1 VPISNSTTNE
11 VFPVEL
17 RAALNN
23 DPIPFLLVGDSL
35 FQRAYG
41 RMLRARGFEPA
52 DVDEDAA
59 LEAAQTRELAGVVI
73 LLRRGSPSALSL
85 FEAIRRARPA
95 LPVVVMSYQPTVAE
109 AVKLMQLGA
118 HAYVPVALDATGVA
132 APSGELLDNLRDI
145 IHAQAQAQG
154 QGQIQNQRS
163 GAPER
168 GRPLDGQGLVG
179 RSVPMRAV
187 LRDVALVAP
196 TRTTVL
202 ILGETGT
209 GKERIAQAIHQGS
222 PRRGASFV
230 AVNCAAISET
240 LLESA
245 LFGHEK
251 GAFSGAHCRREGL
264 FKIADGG
271 TLFLDE
277 IGETS
282 PALQAKLL
290 RVLQER
296 QFERVGGTTP
306 VSTDVRVVAATNR
319 DLRQM
324 VAERAFRSDLFYR
337 LNVMV
342 IQVPALRHR
351 REDIEPL
358 VSQVLARLSFE
369 LGIPRPAIGPELLER
384 FAEYG
389 WPGNVREL
397 ENVLERLLVVS
408 QDRTVGLEDLPA
420 EVREAGGAPRTPAD
434 LFAPAGDGRPL
445 IPGASFR
452 EIERHAI
459 LATYEACGQ
468 SPSRTAH
475 VLGLSPRTVHYRLR
489 EYRGEVGRRALP
501 LAAWPARDEPWPP
514 RARGLAAAVGTSDSD
529 TP

>member
-1 VPISNSTTNE
+1 
-11 VFPVEL
+11 
-17 RAALNN
+17 
-23 DPIPFLLVGDSL
+23 
-35 FQRAYG
+35 
-41 RMLRARGFEPA
+41 MC
-52 DVDEDAA
+52 
-59 LEAAQTRELAGVVI
+59 
-73 LLRRGSPSALSL
+73 
-85 FEAIRRARPA
+85 
-95 LPVVVMSYQPTVAE
+95 
-109 AVKLMQLGA
+109 
-118 HAYVPVALDATGVA
+118 
-132 APSGELLDNLRDI
+132 
-145 IHAQAQAQG
+145 
-154 QGQIQNQRS
+154 
-163 GAPER
+163 
-168 GRPLDGQGLVG
+168 
-179 RSVPMRAV
+179 AV

-202 ILGETGT
+202 VLGETGT

-222 PRRGASFV
+222 PRRAASFV

-306 VSTDVRVVAATNR
+306 VSTDVRVIAATNR

-342 IQVPALRHR
+342 IQVPPLRER

-358 VSQVLARLSFE
+358 VRHGLARLSFE
-369 LGIPRPAIGPELLER
+369 LGIPRPVIGPELLQR
-384 FAEYG
+384 FAAYA

-408 QDRTVGLEDLPA
+408 QDRTVGVDDLPL
-420 EVREAGGAPRTPAD
+420 EVREAGVTPRP
-434 LFAPAGDGRPL
+434 LIEGEAGGPDGRPL

-468 SPSRTAH
+468 SPSRTAQ

-501 LAAWPARDEPWPP
+501 LSAWPRRDDPWPARET
-514 RARGLAAAVGTSDSD
+514 RRLATTVGASHTDV
-529 TP
+529 P

>member
-1 VPISNSTTNE
+1 
-11 VFPVEL
+11 VEL
-17 RAALNN
+17 QAAPNN
-23 DPIPFLLVGDSL
+23 DPVGFLLVGDSL

-41 RMLRARGFEPA
+41 RMLRARGLEAA
-52 DVDEDAA
+52 DVDEDGA
-59 LEAAQTRELAGVVI
+59 LEAAQTRELAGVI
-73 LLRRGSPSALSL
+73 FLLRRGASSALSL
-85 FEAIRRARPA
+85 FESIRRARPL
-95 LPVVVMSYQPTVAE
+95 LPIVVMSYQPTVAE

-132 APSGELLDNLRDI
+132 APAPELLENL
-145 IHAQAQAQG
+145 QG
-154 QGQIQNQRS
+154 ILAGQKAPAS
-163 GAPER
+163 PER
-168 GRPLDGQGLVG
+168 SRRLGVVPAGHGLVG
-179 RSVPMRAV
+179 QSVPMRAV

-222 PRRGASFV
+222 PRRAASFV

-296 QFERVGGTTP
+296 QFERVGGTTS
-306 VSTDVRVVAATNR
+306 VSTDVRVIAATNR

-358 VSQVLARLSFE
+358 VSHVLARLSFE
-369 LGIPRPAIGPELLER
+369 LGIPRPRIGPEILAR
-384 FAEYG
+384 FAEYS

-408 QDRTVGLEDLPA
+408 QDRTVGLEDLPT
-420 EVREAGGAPRTPAD
+420 EVREAAGAPRLPGEGPA
-434 LFAPAGDGRPL
+434 ARDGRPV

-489 EYRGEVGRRALP
+489 EYRGEVGRRSLP
-501 LAAWPARDEPWPP
+501 LAAWPGRNETWSES
-514 RARGLAAAVGTSDSD
+514 ARGGLATTVGTSHTDI
-529 TP
+529 P

>member
-1 VPISNSTTNE
+1 M
-11 VFPVEL
+11 EL
-17 RAALNN
+17 PAAPNN
-23 DPIPFLLVGDSL
+23 DPVTFLLVGDSL

-41 RMLRARGFEPA
+41 RLLRTRGLEPA
-52 DVDEDAA
+52 DVDEEGA
-59 LEAAQTRELAGVVI
+59 LEAAQTRELAGVVL
-73 LLRRGSPSALSL
+73 LLRRGAPSALSL

-95 LPVVVMSYQPTVAE
+95 LPVVVMSYQPTVTE

-118 HAYVPVALDATGVA
+118 HAYVPVALDATGIA
-132 APSGELLDNLRDI
+132 APSSELLDNL
-145 IHAQAQAQG
+145 QG
-154 QGQIQNQRS
+154 ILHGGRAAVS
-163 GAPER
+163 PER
-168 GRPLDGQGLVG
+168 PRPVAVVAAGDGLVG
-179 RSVPMRAV
+179 RSVPMKAV

-202 ILGETGT
+202 VLGETGT

-306 VSTDVRVVAATNR
+306 VSTDVRVIAATNR

-358 VSQVLARLSFE
+358 VSHVLARLSFE
-369 LGIPRPAIGPELLER
+369 LGIPRPHVGPELLER
-384 FAEYG
+384 FAEYA

-408 QDRTVGLEDLPA
+408 QDRTVGLEDLPG
-420 EVREAGGAPRTPAD
+420 EVRDATPRFPIDAQTSTR
-434 LFAPAGDGRPL
+434 DGRPL

-468 SPSRTAH
+468 SPSRTAQ

-489 EYRGEVGRRALP
+489 EYRGEVGRRTP
-501 LAAWPARDEPWPP
+501 QPAAWASREEAWSP
-514 RARGLAAAVGTSDSD
+514 RARGGLAATAGTSSEPGAGLDRGY
-529 TP
+529 

>member
-1 VPISNSTTNE
+1 
-11 VFPVEL
+11 VEL

-23 DPIPFLLVGDSL
+23 DPVTFLLVGDSL

-41 RMLRARGFEPA
+41 RVLRARGFEPA

-59 LEAAQTRELAGVVI
+59 LEAAETRELAGVI
-73 LLRRGSPSALSL
+73 LLLRRGAPSALSL
-85 FEAIRRARPA
+85 FEAIRRARPG
-95 LPVVVMSYQPTVAE
+95 LPIVVMSYQPTVAE

-132 APSGELLDNLRDI
+132 APSAELLENLRGI
-145 IHAQAQAQG
+145 VQTQTQTQI
-154 QGQIQNQRS
+154 QIQNQRPA
-163 GAPER
+163 APER
-168 GRPLDGQGLVG
+168 GRALDGQGLVG
-179 RSVPMRAV
+179 HSVPMRAV

-296 QFERVGGTTP
+296 QFERVGGTTS
-306 VSTDVRVVAATNR
+306 VSSDVRVIAATNR

-351 REDIEPL
+351 RDDIEPL
-358 VSQVLARLSFE
+358 VCQVLGRLSFE
-369 LGIPRPAIGPELLER
+369 LGIARPRIGPELLER
-384 FAEYG
+384 FAEYS

-420 EVREAGGAPRTPAD
+420 EVREAGVAPRLA
-434 LFAPAGDGRPL
+434 LEGAGAAPDGRPV

-489 EYRGEVGRRALP
+489 EYRGEVGRRAPP
-501 LAAWPARDEPWPP
+501 LATWPGRDEPWSA
-514 RARGLAAAVGTSDSD
+514 RARPLSATVGTSHTD

>member
-1 VPISNSTTNE
+1 
-11 VFPVEL
+11 VEL
-17 RAALNN
+17 RAVPNT
-23 DPIPFLLVGDSL
+23 DPVTFLVVGDSL

-41 RMLRARGFEPA
+41 RMLRAHGIEPA
-52 DVDEDAA
+52 DADEDSA
-59 LEAAQTRELAGVVI
+59 LEAAQTRELAGVVL
-73 LLRRGSPSALSL
+73 LLRRVAPSALSL

-95 LPVVVMSYQPTVAE
+95 LPVIVMSYQPTVAE

-132 APSGELLDNLRDI
+132 APSPELVENL
-145 IHAQAQAQG
+145 QAIVQGGRAQG
-154 QGQIQNQRS
+154 
-163 GAPER
+163 APPER
-168 GRPLDGQGLVG
+168 APRPAVAPTGNGLVG
-179 RSVPMRAV
+179 QSVPMRAV

-222 PRRGASFV
+222 PRRAASFV

-306 VSTDVRVVAATNR
+306 VSTDVRVIAATNR

-342 IQVPALRHR
+342 IHVPALRHR

-358 VSQVLARLSFE
+358 VSHILARLSFE
-369 LGIPRPAIGPELLER
+369 LGIPRPVIGRELLER
-384 FAEYG
+384 FAEYA

-420 EVREAGGAPRTPAD
+420 EVRDAAPRFVAD
-434 LFAPAGDGRPL
+434 GATAAADGRPL

-489 EYRGEVGRRALP
+489 EYRGEVGRRAPP
-501 LAAWPARDEPWPP
+501 LAAWPGRDEPWADRT
-514 RARGLAAAVGTSDSD
+514 RAALATAVGTSPDSG
-529 TP
+529 PALERGH

>member
-1 VPISNSTTNE
+1 MERSTEPTTD
-11 VFPVEL
+11 PVK
-17 RAALNN
+17 
-23 DPIPFLLVGDSL
+23 FLLVGDAL

-41 RMLRARGFEPA
+41 RLLRDRGLEVVEVA
-52 DVDEDAA
+52 EEEAI
-59 LEAAQTRELAGVVI
+59 EAAQTLDPAGVV
-73 LLRRGSPSALSL
+73 LRLRRGVPAALSI
-85 FEAIRRARPA
+85 FESIRRACPA
-95 LPVVVMSYQPTVAE
+95 LPILVVSQQPTVAE

-118 HAYVPVALDATGVA
+118 HACVPLLIEPTGAASPSPELLENLQAILHSRQAASSSDRTGRMGPVAAG
-132 APSGELLDNLRDI
+132 
-145 IHAQAQAQG
+145 H
-154 QGQIQNQRS
+154 
-163 GAPER
+163 
-168 GRPLDGQGLVG
+168 GLVG
-179 RSVPMRAV
+179 GSLPMRAV

-296 QFERVGGTTP
+296 QFERVGSTAP
-306 VSTDVRVVAATNR
+306 VSTDVRVIAATNR

-324 VAERAFRSDLFYR
+324 VAERTFRSDLFYR

-342 IQVPALRHR
+342 INVPALRHR
-351 REDIEPL
+351 REDIGPL
-358 VSQVLARLSFE
+358 VTHILARLSFE
-369 LGIPRPAIGPELLER
+369 LGIPRPAVGPEVLALLE
-384 FAEYG
+384 EYP

-408 QDRTVGLEDLPA
+408 QDRTVTLSDLPA
-420 EVREAGGAPRTPAD
+420 ELRETTRPPSFVAGDPSSMVA
-434 LFAPAGDGRPL
+434 DGRPL

-489 EYRGEVGRRALP
+489 EYRGETGRRTQRLGGGWRAP
-501 LAAWPARDEPWPP
+501 EETWAE
-514 RARGLAAAVGTSDSD
+514 RARGPLPARVPPTGELPGLASERRY
-529 TP
+529 

>member
-1 VPISNSTTNE
+1 
-11 VFPVEL
+11 
-17 RAALNN
+17 
-23 DPIPFLLVGDSL
+23 
-35 FQRAYG
+35 
-41 RMLRARGFEPA
+41 
-52 DVDEDAA
+52 
-59 LEAAQTRELAGVVI
+59 
-73 LLRRGSPSALSL
+73 
-85 FEAIRRARPA
+85 
-95 LPVVVMSYQPTVAE
+95 
-109 AVKLMQLGA
+109 MQLGA
-118 HAYVPVALDATGVA
+118 HAYVPVALDATGTA
-132 APSGELLDNLRDI
+132 APSPELLENLRGI
-145 IHAQAQAQG
+145 LQG
-154 QGQIQNQRS
+154 GKAAAS
-163 GAPER
+163 AER
-168 GRPLDGQGLVG
+168 PRRLGVVAAGDGLVG

-202 ILGETGT
+202 VLGETGT

-306 VSTDVRVVAATNR
+306 VSTDVRVIAATNR

-358 VSQVLARLSFE
+358 VGHVLARLSFE
-369 LGIPRPAIGPELLER
+369 LGIPRPIIGPELLER
-384 FAEYG
+384 FCEHS

-420 EVREAGGAPRTPAD
+420 ELRDAAPRLPIDAR
-434 LFAPAGDGRPL
+434 AEAHDGRPL

-468 SPSRTAH
+468 SPSRTAQ

-489 EYRGEVGRRALP
+489 EYRGEVGRRTPP
-501 LAAWPARDEPWPP
+501 LAAWPARDEPWTP
-514 RARGLAAAVGTSDSD
+514 RARGALAATTGTSSD
-529 TP
+529 AKAALDRGY

>member
-1 VPISNSTTNE
+1 
-11 VFPVEL
+11 VEL
-17 RAALNN
+17 RVASYNE
-23 DPIPFLLVGDSL
+23 PVTFLLVGEAH

-41 RMLRARGFEPA
+41 RMLRAHGVEVVEVA
-52 DVDEDAA
+52 EEGA
-59 LEAAQTRELAGVVI
+59 LEAAQTLGLAGIVL
-73 LLRRGSPSALSL
+73 LLRRGVPAALSL
-85 FEAIRRARPA
+85 FEAVRRALPA
-95 LPVVVMSYQPTVAE
+95 LPIVVMSYQPTVTE

-118 HAYVPVALDATGVA
+118 HACVPVSLDAAGLA
-132 APSGELLDNLRDI
+132 APSPELVENLHGILQSR
-145 IHAQAQAQG
+145 QAAASPDRTRRMG
-154 QGQIQNQRS
+154 VVAAGH
-163 GAPER
+163 
-168 GRPLDGQGLVG
+168 GLVG
-179 RSVPMRAV
+179 QSLPMQAV

-209 GKERIAQAIHQGS
+209 GKERVAQAIHQGS
-222 PRRGASFV
+222 PRRDASFV

-296 QFERVGGTTP
+296 QFERVGGTSP
-306 VSTDVRVVAATNR
+306 VSTDVRVIAATNR

-324 VAERAFRSDLFYR
+324 VAERTFRSDLFYR
-337 LNVMV
+337 LNVMA
-342 IQVPALRHR
+342 IHVPALRHR
-351 REDIEPL
+351 REDLGPL
-358 VSQVLARLSFE
+358 VTHILGRLSFE
-369 LGIPRPAIGPELLER
+369 LGIARPVVAPEVLTR
-384 FAEYG
+384 FGEYA

-408 QDRTVGLEDLPA
+408 QDRPVGHGGTVGLDDLPS
-420 EVREAGGAPRTPAD
+420 EVRDA
-434 LFAPAGDGRPL
+434 APAALGSTDAADGRPL

-489 EYRGEVGRRALP
+489 EYRGETGRRTP
-501 LAAWPARDEPWPP
+501 TPAPWPLRDDP
-514 RARGLAAAVGTSDSD
+514 WAARSRAALAAAVGTPPDSEVAFD
-529 TP
+529 RRY

>member
-1 VPISNSTTNE
+1 VSIHVE
-11 VFPVEL
+11 VHTGHEVLAVEL
-17 RAALNN
+17 LAVPHPN
-23 DPIPFLLVGDSL
+23 PVTFLLVGDVA

-41 RMLRARGFEPA
+41 RALRARGFEVA
-52 DVDEDAA
+52 EVGEAGA
-59 LEAAQTRELAGVVI
+59 LDAAQTLELAGVI
-73 LLRRGSPSALSL
+73 LCLRRGVPSALSQ
-85 FEAIRRARPA
+85 FEAVRRARPA
-95 LPVVVMSYQPTVAE
+95 LPVVVMSSQPTVGE

-118 HAYVPVALDATGVA
+118 HACVPVALDATGTAALAPELLENLNGILQSRQAAASTDRTRRMGVVA
-132 APSGELLDNLRDI
+132 AVN
-145 IHAQAQAQG
+145 
-154 QGQIQNQRS
+154 
-163 GAPER
+163 
-168 GRPLDGQGLVG
+168 GLVG
-179 RSVPMRAV
+179 DSGPMRAV

-306 VSTDVRVVAATNR
+306 VCTDVRVIAATNR

-324 VAERAFRSDLFYR
+324 VAERTFRTDLFYR

-342 IQVPALRHR
+342 IHVPALRGR
-351 REDIEPL
+351 REDIPPL
-358 VSQVLARLSFE
+358 VSHILARLSFE
-369 LGIPRPAIGPELLER
+369 LGIPRPHVGPEVLARLG
-384 FAEYG
+384 EYA

-397 ENVLERLLVVS
+397 ENALERLLVVS
-408 QDRTVGLEDLPA
+408 QDRTVGLGDLPP
-420 EVREAGGAPRTPAD
+420 EVREAGPLPAVSVANGPR
-434 LFAPAGDGRPL
+434 DGRPL

-489 EYRGEVGRRALP
+489 EYRGESGRRAP
-501 LAAWPARDEPWPP
+501 RMSAWRGGEQAWSEPTRAALAAT
-514 RARGLAAAVGTSDSD
+514 VGSAPDPTASGAGRY
-529 TP
+529 

>member
-1 VPISNSTTNE
+1 
-11 VFPVEL
+11 
-17 RAALNN
+17 
-23 DPIPFLLVGDSL
+23 
-35 FQRAYG
+35 
-41 RMLRARGFEPA
+41 M
-52 DVDEDAA
+52 
-59 LEAAQTRELAGVVI
+59 GVV
-73 LLRRGSPSALSL
+73 
-85 FEAIRRARPA
+85 
-95 LPVVVMSYQPTVAE
+95 
-109 AVKLMQLGA
+109 
-118 HAYVPVALDATGVA
+118 A
-132 APSGELLDNLRDI
+132 AG
-145 IHAQAQAQG
+145 H
-154 QGQIQNQRS
+154 
-163 GAPER
+163 
-168 GRPLDGQGLVG
+168 GLVG
-179 RSVPMRAV
+179 ESLPMRAV

-202 ILGETGT
+202 VLGETGT

-306 VSTDVRVVAATNR
+306 VSSDVRVIAATNR

-324 VAERAFRSDLFYR
+324 VAERSFRSDLFYR

-342 IQVPALRHR
+342 INVPALRHR
-351 REDIEPL
+351 REDIVPL
-358 VSQVLARLSFE
+358 VSHILGRLSFE
-369 LGIPRPAIGPELLER
+369 LGIPRPLLGPEVLARLE
-384 FAEYG
+384 EYA

-408 QDRTVGLEDLPA
+408 QDRTIGLCDLPA
-420 EVREAGGAPRTPAD
+420 EVRDAATRAPFAADGASFVP
-434 LFAPAGDGRPL
+434 DGRPL

-489 EYRGEVGRRALP
+489 EYRGESGRRAPRMAGWRGGRRRRGPSDGARSPSGSPPKPGWRARGDTSDEAQDARARLP
-501 LAAWPARDEPWPP
+501 VARAAPVRWRARQAGGRGRDLVSGRARGRRARLSEPGARHRRARGAAGVARAHGRRARRADVGDLARRRRARDRRGRRAARGAAVDAVVVGARRRGSGRRRAARRRPALAARRSP
-514 RARGLAAAVGTSDSD
+514 RARRGRALGAGRRHGHRRRVRGGRLAR
-529 TP
+529 

>member
-1 VPISNSTTNE
+1 M
-11 VFPVEL
+11 EL
-17 RAALNN
+17 PAANN
-23 DPIPFLLVGDSL
+23 TEPAAFLLVGDSL

-41 RMLRARGFEPA
+41 RMLRARGLDA
-52 DVDEDAA
+52 AVVDEDGA
-59 LEAAQTRELAGVVI
+59 LEAAQTLELAGVVL
-73 LLRRGSPSALSL
+73 LLRRGASSALSL

-95 LPVVVMSYQPTVAE
+95 LPVVVMSYQPTVTE

-132 APSGELLDNLRDI
+132 APAPDLLENLEAI
-145 IHAQAQAQG
+145 LHG
-154 QGQIQNQRS
+154 
-163 GAPER
+163 PR
-168 GRPLDGQGLVG
+168 GTASPDRARRIGPTAATGHGLVG
-179 RSVPMRAV
+179 ESVPMRAV

-202 ILGETGT
+202 VLGETGT

-306 VSTDVRVVAATNR
+306 VSTDVRVIAATNR

-324 VAERAFRSDLFYR
+324 VAERSFRSDLFYR

-358 VSQVLARLSFE
+358 VSHVLARLSFE
-369 LGIPRPAIGPELLER
+369 LGIPRPVIGPELLER
-384 FAEYG
+384 FAEYA

-408 QDRTVGLEDLPA
+408 QDRTVGVEDLPA
-420 EVREAGGAPRTPAD
+420 EVRDAGGAGRLPAD
-434 LFAPAGDGRPL
+434 PATAARDGRPV

-489 EYRGEVGRRALP
+489 EYRGEAGRRAVP
-501 LAAWPARDEPWPP
+501 LAAWPGRDEPWS
-514 RARGLAAAVGTSDSD
+514 RGARSALAATVGTAPDKEAAVERGH
-529 TP
+529 

>member
-1 VPISNSTTNE
+1 VQLSCAANTD
-11 VFPVEL
+11 PVTFLVVGDPLFQGAYARLL
-17 RAALNN
+17 RAHGL
-23 DPIPFLLVGDSL
+23 DSVS
-35 FQRAYG
+35 AEG
-41 RMLRARGFEPA
+41 
-52 DVDEDAA
+52 DAA
-59 LEAAQTRELAGVVI
+59 LEAAEARELAGIVL
-73 LLRRGSPSALSL
+73 LLRRGVPSALSV
-85 FEAIRRARPA
+85 FEAIRRARPG
-95 LPVVVMSYQPTVAE
+95 LPIVAMSYQPTVAE

-132 APSGELLDNLRDI
+132 APSSELVESLQGILSSR
-145 IHAQAQAQG
+145 QAAASPDQTRRLGVVVAG
-154 QGQIQNQRS
+154 H
-163 GAPER
+163 
-168 GRPLDGQGLVG
+168 GLVG
-179 RSVPMRAV
+179 ESLPMRAV

-202 ILGETGT
+202 VLGETGT

-319 DLRQM
+319 DLRRM

-342 IQVPALRHR
+342 IEVPALRHR
-351 REDIEPL
+351 REDIAPL
-358 VSQVLARLSFE
+358 VSHVLARLSFE
-369 LGIPRPAIGPELLER
+369 LGIPRPVIGPDLLER
-384 FAEYG
+384 FARYA

-408 QDRTVGLEDLPA
+408 QDRTVGVEDLPA
-420 EVREAGGAPRTPAD
+420 EVRLAEAAPLARDGASPACD
-434 LFAPAGDGRPL
+434 ARPA
-445 IPGASFR
+445 IPGATFR

-459 LATYEACGQ
+459 LATYEACGG
-468 SPSRTAH
+468 SPSRTAQ

-489 EYRGEVGRRALP
+489 EYRGEAGRRAPP
-501 LAAWPARDEPWPP
+501 LGAWPAREEPW
-514 RARGLAAAVGTSDSD
+514 RARPRGALAATVGAAPD
-529 TP
+529 PEA

>member
-1 VPISNSTTNE
+1 
-11 VFPVEL
+11 
-17 RAALNN
+17 
-23 DPIPFLLVGDSL
+23 
-35 FQRAYG
+35 
-41 RMLRARGFEPA
+41 
-52 DVDEDAA
+52 
-59 LEAAQTRELAGVVI
+59 
-73 LLRRGSPSALSL
+73 
-85 FEAIRRARPA
+85 
-95 LPVVVMSYQPTVAE
+95 
-109 AVKLMQLGA
+109 
-118 HAYVPVALDATGVA
+118 
-132 APSGELLDNLRDI
+132 
-145 IHAQAQAQG
+145 
-154 QGQIQNQRS
+154 
-163 GAPER
+163 
-168 GRPLDGQGLVG
+168 
-179 RSVPMRAV
+179 MRAV

-306 VSTDVRVVAATNR
+306 VSTDVRVIAATNR

-324 VAERAFRSDLFYR
+324 VADRTFRSDLFYR

-342 IQVPALRHR
+342 INVPALRHR
-351 REDIEPL
+351 REDIGPL
-358 VSQVLARLSFE
+358 VTHILARLSFE
-369 LGIPRPAIGPELLER
+369 LGIPRPAVGAEVLAVLE
-384 FAEYG
+384 EYS

-408 QDRTVGLEDLPA
+408 QDRTVTLSDLPA
-420 EVREAGGAPRTPAD
+420 EVREATARPSSFLSGEPSTMVA
-434 LFAPAGDGRPL
+434 DGRPL

-489 EYRGEVGRRALP
+489 EYRGETGRRTQRLGAGWRTP
-501 LAAWPARDEPWPP
+501 EETWSE
-514 RARGLAAAVGTSDSD
+514 RARGTLPARVVSPADHGLTSLPGLASERRY
-529 TP
+529 

>member
-1 VPISNSTTNE
+1 
-11 VFPVEL
+11 VEL

-23 DPIPFLLVGDSL
+23 DPVTFLLVGDSL

-41 RMLRARGFEPA
+41 RMLRARGLEPA

-59 LEAAQTRELAGVVI
+59 LEAAQTRELAGVVL
-73 LLRRGSPSALSL
+73 LLRRGAPSALSL

-132 APSGELLDNLRDI
+132 APSPDLLDNLRGI
-145 IHAQAQAQG
+145 LNASSLGQAHG
-154 QGQIQNQRS
+154 PRS
-163 GAPER
+163 GALQR
-168 GRPLDGQGLVG
+168 ATPLDGPGLVAM
-179 RSVPMRAV
+179 SVPMRAV
-187 LRDVALVAP
+187 LRDVNLVAP

-202 ILGETGT
+202 ILGETGS

-296 QFERVGGTTP
+296 QFERVGGTSP
-306 VSTDVRVVAATNR
+306 VSTDVRVIAATNR

-358 VSQVLARLSFE
+358 VSQVLGRLSFE
-369 LGIPRPAIGPELLER
+369 LGIPRPVIGPALLER

-420 EVREAGGAPRTPAD
+420 EVREAGGAPRLAFD
-434 LFAPAGDGRPL
+434 GAAAAARDGRPV

-501 LAAWPARDEPWPP
+501 IASWSGRDEPWPE
-514 RARGLAAAVGTSDSD
+514 RARALTAAVGTSHTD

>member
-1 VPISNSTTNE
+1 M
-11 VFPVEL
+11 EL

-23 DPIPFLLVGDSL
+23 DPLRYLLIGDSL

-41 RMLRARGFEPA
+41 RLLRAHGFEAA
-52 DVDEDAA
+52 DADEDAA
-59 LEAAQTRELAGVVI
+59 LEAAETRELAGVVL
-73 LLRRGSPSALSL
+73 LLRRGAPSALSL

-95 LPVVVMSYQPTVAE
+95 LPVLVMSYQPTVAE

-118 HAYVPVALDATGVA
+118 HAYAPVALDASGVA
-132 APSGELLDNLRDI
+132 APSQELLDNLRSI
-145 IHAQAQAQG
+145 AQAHSTQPQS
-154 QGQIQNQRS
+154 QRPS
-163 GAPER
+163 TPER
-168 GRPLDGQGLVG
+168 VRPLDGQGLVG

-202 ILGETGT
+202 ILGETGS

-324 VAERAFRSDLFYR
+324 VAERAFRPDLFYR

-342 IQVPALRHR
+342 IQVPPLRDR
-351 REDIEPL
+351 RDDIELL
-358 VSQVLARLSFE
+358 VSQVLGRLSFE
-369 LGIPRPAIGPELLER
+369 LGIPRPRIGPEILER

-420 EVREAGGAPRTPAD
+420 EVREADVTPQPAVDGGATA
-434 LFAPAGDGRPL
+434 DGRPV

-489 EYRGEVGRRALP
+489 EYRGEAGRRAPP
-501 LAAWPARDEPWPP
+501 LSTWPSRDEPWPA
-514 RARGLAAAVGTSDSD
+514 RARSLAPSVRASHTE
-529 TP
+529 TT

>member
-1 VPISNSTTNE
+1 VEPSTEPTAD
-11 VFPVEL
+11 PVK
-17 RAALNN
+17 
-23 DPIPFLLVGDSL
+23 FLLVGDAL

-41 RMLRARGFEPA
+41 RLLRGRGHEIVEVA
-52 DVDEDAA
+52 EEEAI
-59 LEAAQTRELAGVVI
+59 EAAQTLEPAGVV
-73 LLRRGSPSALSL
+73 LRLRRGVPAALSL
-85 FEAIRRARPA
+85 FESIRRACPA
-95 LPVVVMSYQPTVAE
+95 LPILVVSQQPTVAE

-118 HAYVPVALDATGVA
+118 HACVPLLLEPSGTASASPELFENLQAIVHSQQAASSSDRTRRMGPVAAG
-132 APSGELLDNLRDI
+132 
-145 IHAQAQAQG
+145 H
-154 QGQIQNQRS
+154 
-163 GAPER
+163 
-168 GRPLDGQGLVG
+168 GLVG
-179 RSVPMRAV
+179 DSLPMRAV

-306 VSTDVRVVAATNR
+306 VSTDVRVIAATNR

-324 VAERAFRSDLFYR
+324 VADRTFRSDLFYR

-342 IQVPALRHR
+342 INVPALRHR
-351 REDIEPL
+351 REDIGPL
-358 VSQVLARLSFE
+358 VTHILARLSFE
-369 LGIPRPAIGPELLER
+369 LGIPRPAVGAEVLAVLE
-384 FAEYG
+384 EYS

-408 QDRTVGLEDLPA
+408 QDRTVTLSDLPA
-420 EVREAGGAPRTPAD
+420 EVREATARPSSFLSGEPSTMVA
-434 LFAPAGDGRPL
+434 DGRPL

-489 EYRGEVGRRALP
+489 EYRGETGRRTQRLGAGWRTP
-501 LAAWPARDEPWPP
+501 EETWSE
-514 RARGLAAAVGTSDSD
+514 RARGTLPARVVSPADHGLTSLPGLASERRY
-529 TP
+529 